1 MNRSRLARNLH
12 LESSPDKDQNVT
24 DDCHKAQIEKVRAI
38 YETSFPEIAKL
49 TEK

>member
-1 MNRSRLARNLH
+1 MNYSGLARNLH
-12 LESSPDKDQNVT
+12 RDSCPNKNQNVT

-38 YETSFPEIAKL
+38 YETSLPEIAKL